1 MGDCRQLANPFRS
14 DFADGQHEVFR
25 RGQSVQCFNFEKL
38 FRMLLQ
44 HRRCERSEF
53 FSEFNFLIHDP
64 LYVGIGRVCQNTA
77 SPHGP
82 WSPLETSLEPANDFC
97 FRNGFRYLEQELIF
111 VIIFL
116 EIADVVVFY
125 CRKNFIRIVSLAQK
139 GGFQRSL
146 LALG

>member
-25 RGQSVQCFNFEKL
+25 RGQSVRCFNFEKL

-77 SPHGP
+77 SPQGP
-82 WSPLETSLEPANDFC
+82 WSPLEASLEPANDFC
-97 FRNGFRYLEQELIF
+97 FERMASATLNKSSFSSLYFWKLPTPWSF
-111 VIIFL
+111 
-116 EIADVVVFY
+116 IAE
-125 CRKNFIRIVSLAQK
+125 RISSVS
-139 GGFQRSL
+139 
-146 LALG
+146 